1 MGNEFFDAGEFEFEL
16 EKSKFIKN
24 IDYLKSMSAEEQTF
38 YKKWVE
44 VQTYKDYLNKSGVV
58 KAKIWTPTDINDVD
72 LTIKELESLNPTIV
86 HVPAGSAYEQD
97 WLMLR
102 LFCHTM
108 EYAQT
113 PGRFIKLLIT
123 DGNVNNPRYLG
134 AVSISSDVI
143 VITDRDNYIGWTADN
158 KLKDKRLVHSAI
170 GSCIMS
176 TQPFGYNFL
185 GGKLVAALITTS
197 KTREIWKNLY
207 DQELVGM
214 TTTSL
219 YGSYSM
225 YNSLKW
231 WHKCGSSTGKMMIK
245 PDDSVYEVWHQWI
258 KDNKSEQY
266 NKAMT
271 QKEGVSGPVTGAKNR
286 VLSMIFQSLNIKTSD
301 YTHGYERGVYYSCFY
316 ENTKEFLQNKIGEDE
331 LKMKEL
337 FKRDTDAIMEWWRPK
352 AIERYKKLKSEGN
365 LKSDILYYNK
375 MIGMSYEEAKINFFS
390 EVGR

>member
-1 MGNEFFDAGEFEFEL
+1 MGNEFFDAGEFEFDL

-58 KAKIWTPTDINDVD
+58 KAKIWTPTDINNVD
-72 LTIKELESLNPTIV
+72 LTVKELESLNPTIV
-86 HVPAGSAYEQD
+86 HVPAGSPYEQD

-123 DGNVNNPRYLG
+123 DGNVDNPRYLG

-143 VITDRDNYIGWTADN
+143 VITDRDDYIGWTVDN

-197 KTREIWKNLY
+197 KTREIWKKLY
-207 DQELVGM
+207 DEELVGM

-271 QKEGVSGPVTGAKNR
+271 QKEGVSGPVTGAKTR
-286 VLSMIFQSLNIKTSD
+286 VINMIFQTLGIKSSD

-316 ENTKEFLQNKIGEDE
+316 ENTKEFLQNKITEKD
-331 LKMKEL
+331 LKLKEL
-337 FKRDTDAIMEWWRPK
+337 FKKDVQGVLDWWKPK
-352 AIERYKKLKSEGN
+352 AIERYKKLHGEGN
-365 LKSDILYYNK
+365 IKSDILYYNK
-375 MIGMSYEEAKINFFS
+375 MMGMTYDDAKSKFFN